1 MIKQLLKITFGVIV
15 ALSFFTACNDDN
27 NDALSGFTVN
37 ESEFTVAAEGGA
49 ETCFVESPKRW
60 VAETSAPWLSVSPA
74 NGIGATECEIKID
87 SSLVNDVRT
96 ATIRFTPEN
105 EEAHVVTVRQT
116 GFGKVISVEDSDVEI
131 EASAKADKRFFET
144 VVTTNIPFKVNIEYS
159 GEDIDWV
166 TADEFEVNLDR
177 GARPRTVKIRFDW
190 KMNFV
195 PEERLAHI
203 NLVPANEADVLETPA
218 VITLKQKAAQRIEDN
233 RLGDSIALLTIHERL
248 NSDSNPWDTS
258 ENMRNW
264 DNVVLWEA
272 NDKDLPCPEAVGRVR
287 SVTYFVFKTTESI
300 PQEIRYLKYLES
312 LDISTNTN
320 TMLLSI
326 DLGSE
331 ICELDYLKELTLFSY
346 GLVSLP
352 DDFHK
357 LGNSLEYLDLSAN
370 NFTDIPAVLTPEN
383 FPKLKKL
390 RMVAS
395 RRWTTSDL
403 RKADNYENGLGL
415 HFNTETNNSLRR
427 LFLWE
432 NLEELSL
439 SNCYIEGN
447 IPDFKVGEDGI
458 VAYTQA
464 DVDAFGGDTIQ
475 YLADNN
481 MPKVLPNMKHLALN
495 LNFFTGKLPD
505 WILYH
510 PYLLEWIPELLL
522 FNQQEQGRNSNGEL
536 VRFDNTPIS
545 FDYYYDVFPGTRDK
559 YEFKDEITE

>member
-1 MIKQLLKITFGVIV
+1 MIKRLLRITLSVVV
-15 ALSFFTACNDDN
+15 ALSFVTACSEDD
-27 NDALSGFTVN
+27 DAFSGFTVN
-37 ESEFTVAAEGGA
+37 KSEFTIAAEGGA
-49 ETCFVESPKRW
+49 ETFLIESSTRW
-60 VAETSAPWLSVSPA
+60 VTETSEPWLSVSPA
-74 NGIGATECEIKID
+74 NGIGVAECEIKVD

-105 EEAHVVTVRQT
+105 EETHVVTVHQT
-116 GFGKVISVEDSDVEI
+116 GFGKIISVEESDVEI
-131 EASAKADKRFFET
+131 NSSAKYDERFFEA
-144 VVTTNIPFKVNIEYS
+144 VVTTNIPFKVNIDYQ
-159 GEDIDWV
+159 GEEVDWL
-166 TADEFEVNLDR
+166 TADEFEINLDR

-195 PEERLAHI
+195 PEERIAMV
-203 NLVPANEADVLETPA
+203 NFVPVNESDILETPA
-218 VITLKQKAAQRIEDN
+218 TLTLKQKAAQRIEDN
-233 RLGDSIALLTIHERL
+233 RLGDSIALLTIYERL

-272 NDKDLPCPEAVGRVR
+272 NDEDLPCPEAVGRVR
-287 SVTYFVFKTTESI
+287 SVSYFMFKTNESI
-300 PQEIRYLKYLES
+300 PQEVRYLKYLES
-312 LDISTNTN
+312 LNISTNTN

-370 NFTDIPAVLTPEN
+370 NFDDIPSMLTPEN
-383 FPKLKKL
+383 FPKLKTI

-427 LFLWE
+427 LLLWE

-439 SNCYIEGN
+439 SNCYMEGS
-447 IPDFKVGEDGI
+447 IPDFKVGEDGV

-481 MPKVLPNMKHLALN
+481 MPKILPNMRHLALN

-505 WILYH
+505 WLLYH
-510 PYLLEWIPELLL
+510 PYLLEWYPELLV

-536 VRFDNTPIS
+536 VRFDNTPTS
-545 FDYYYDVFPGTRDK
+545 FDYYYSVFPGTRDK